1 MAIKASR
8 RGQIA
13 PFIVMDVMAQANA
26 RAEAGF
32 DVVHLEVG
40 QPSTPA
46 PQGVL
51 DAATVALSD
60 NQLGYTE
67 AFGVGPLRARIAAS
81 YQARY
86 GITVSP
92 GRVVV
97 TTGSSGA
104 FVLAFLAAFDVGDRV
119 AFAAPGYPGYRNI
132 LSALGIEPLALAA
145 SQEDGFQPTVKLLE
159 ALRVPPDGL
168 IIASPANPTGSMLD
182 AQALGRLVQWCGDN
196 GVRIISD
203 EIYHGI
209 TYGKQ
214 ATTLAS
220 LDPAAIVINSFS
232 KYYSMTGWRLG
243 WMVVPDDLSRTVERL
258 AQNLFISPPT
268 LSQHAAVS
276 AFDCIDV
283 LEENV
288 KRYAENRAILLD
300 GLPEIG
306 FGPFAP
312 ADGAFYI
319 YAGIK
324 KFKTDSLELAHEI
337 LHGAGV
343 ALTPGVD
350 FDDVGGKDFMR
361 FSYAGSGDDMRQAVL
376 RLQQWAQGRTGL

>member
-26 RAEAGF
+26 RAAAGF

-51 DAATVALSD
+51 DAATAALGD
-60 NQLGYTE
+60 DRLGYTE
-67 AFGVGPLRARIAAS
+67 AFGVSPLRARIAAR
-81 YQARY
+81 YLAQY
-86 GITVSP
+86 GITVPP
-92 GRVVV
+92 GRVAV

-119 AFAAPGYPGYRNI
+119 AFAAPGYPGYCNI

-145 SQEDGFQPTVKLLE
+145 SREDGFQPTVKLLE
-159 ALRVPPDGL
+159 GLAVPPDGL

-182 AQALGRLVQWCGDN
+182 AQALGLLVQWCADN

-214 ATTLAS
+214 AVTLAA
-220 LDPAAIVINSFS
+220 LDPTAVVINSFS

-243 WMVVPDDLSRTVERL
+243 WMVVPDDLSRTVECL

-268 LSQHAAVS
+268 LSQHAAVDV
-276 AFDCIDV
+276 FDCIDV

-300 GLPEIG
+300 GLPKIG

-324 KFKTDSLELAHEI
+324 KFNSDSPELAREI
-337 LHGAGV
+337 LHEAGV
-343 ALTPGVD
+343 AVTPGVD
-350 FDDVGGKDFMR
+350 FDDVRGKDFIR

-376 RLQQWAQGRTGL
+376 NLQQWAQERKVT

>member
-1 MAIKASR
+1 MVIKASR

-40 QPSTPA
+40 QPSTSA

-51 DAATVALSD
+51 DAASAALCNSR
-60 NQLGYTE
+60 LGYTE
-67 AFGVGPLRARIAAS
+67 AFGVSALRARIAAS
-81 YQARY
+81 YQTRY
-86 GITVSP
+86 GAIVRSEQIA
-92 GRVVV
+92 V

-119 AFAAPGYPGYRNI
+119 AFAAPGYPAYRNI
-132 LSALGIEPLALAA
+132 LSALGIEPLALTA
-145 SQEDGFQPTVKLLE
+145 SREDGFQPTVALLE
-159 ALRVPPDGL
+159 ALGAPPDGL

-182 AQALGRLVQWCGDN
+182 AQALGRLVKWCADN

-214 ATTLAS
+214 AVTLTA
-220 LDPAAIVINSFS
+220 LDPSAIVINSFS

-243 WMVVPDDLSRTVERL
+243 WMVVPDDLARTVECL

-268 LSQHAAVS
+268 LSQHAAIPV
-276 AFDCIDV
+276 FDCIEA
-283 LEENV
+283 LEKNV
-288 KRYAENRAILLD
+288 ERYAENRTILLE
-300 GLPEIG
+300 GLPGIG

-324 KFKTDSLELAHEI
+324 KFNTDSLELAHEI
-337 LHGAGV
+337 LHAAGV
-343 ALTPGVD
+343 AVTPGID
-350 FDDVGGKDFMR
+350 FDNLGGKDFIR
-361 FSYAGSGDDMRQAVL
+361 FSYAGSGDEMREAIL
-376 RLQQWAQGRTGL
+376 RLEQWALGRSRS